1 MSVPPFSSPLFLHPS
16 NTMSSLSG
24 RVIAITGAASGIGLA
39 TAHLLASHSATLCLS
54 DLNFPLLESA
64 SQSIRQTYPSV
75 SILLTALDVRNET
88 EVEKWIDTI
97 VSAHGRLDGAVNMAG
112 VIGRGIGSKGVVDLD
127 LEEWEYVLGVNLR
140 GVMVCLKYELRAMLA
155 CEGGGKGRGSV
166 VNASSIAGVRG
177 MV

>member
-1 MSVPPFSSPLFLHPS
+1 
-16 NTMSSLSG
+16 
-24 RVIAITGAASGIGLA
+24 
-39 TAHLLASHSATLCLS
+39 
-54 DLNFPLLESA
+54 
-64 SQSIRQTYPSV
+64 
-75 SILLTALDVRNET
+75 VRNET